1 MPKRKFNR
9 IRTLVARQPKCEAI
23 VAYGV
28 ALQPHFFDARLSAV
42 SCCVNAT
49 ISRWRARNHSRSS
62 ISMIRPKTP
71 ASFHGRAD
79 RDEDRIITMRL
90 RCIRND

>member
-28 ALQPHFFDARLSAV
+28 ALQPHFFDARLK
-42 SCCVNAT
+42 
-49 ISRWRARNHSRSS
+49 R
-62 ISMIRPKTP
+62 
-71 ASFHGRAD
+71 
-79 RDEDRIITMRL
+79 RILL
-90 RCIRND
+90 RECDDLSLACTKSQP